1 MATRQQQLDFV
12 QKYGP
17 QAQAVAQKTGIPAS
31 VMLAIAANET
41 GWGTVGIGVTHN
53 AWFGEKTSA
62 SAPGG
67 DAGTI
72 SVPAAWEVIG
82 GRNVFVPATF
92 NAYSS
97 FQSSAE
103 GFVRFLQNNS
113 RYHDTLSNFAAT
125 RDRNALV
132 QGLQAAHYATDP
144 TWGGRMIQMADQIDG
159 FLGSPQPG
167 GTSPV
172 TSSPTNSSDLAPLIR
187 SIGGIQLNPPTQTQT
202 PGQIQLPG
210 QIQITNPIEAVAN
223 AIGGGFGQLGTSIH
237 DAIATF
243 VLSLLHVILGIFF
256 LVMIL
261 LGLYLLLAN

>member
-41 GWGTVGIGVTHN
+41 GWGTTGIGVTHN

-67 DAGTI
+67 DAGTV

-82 GRNVFVPATF
+82 GQNVFVPATF

-97 FQSSAE
+97 FQSAAE

-113 RYHDTLSNFAAT
+113 RYHQALSDFAAT
-125 RDRNALV
+125 RDRNSLV
-132 QGLQAAHYATDP
+132 SGLAAAHYATDP
-144 TWGGRMIQMADQIDG
+144 SWGGRMIQMADQING
-159 FLGSPQPG
+159 FLGNPPSG
-167 GTSPV
+167 GSTSDIG
-172 TSSPTNSSDLAPLIR
+172 SSDLAPLI
-187 SIGGIQLNPPTQTQT
+187 SSVGGIQLNPPAQAQQ

-210 QIQITNPIEAVAN
+210 QVHITNPIEAVAG
-223 AIGGGFGQLGTSIH
+223 AIGGGFTKLGASIH
-237 DAIATF
+237 EAIATF

-261 LGLYLLLAN
+261 LGLYLLLAS